1 LPGQGAILKTTT
13 RHGGFMSTQFQYSRR
28 RFMHLSGL
36 GLLAAAS
43 APAWVR
49 AMEMSP
55 GSNRADPNFKAT
67 VEIDFFAQL
76 DTVKIL
82 PGQPTRVFRY
92 TGKLVSGPKET
103 LTEIPDS
110 YLGPIIRLQNGQKV
124 RINFHN
130 KLPEPSIIHWHG
142 LHVPAE
148 MDGHPM
154 HAIMNGQ
161 TRVYEFKVLNRAGL
175 YFYHPHTHE
184 ATATQV
190 YQGLGGGI
198 IVNDEEES
206 KLGLPSGE
214 YEIPIVIQDRQLDGA
229 NQWVY
234 GGTMHDSMVGFY
246 GDRILVNGR
255 PNLELEVASRA
266 YRLRF
271 LNASNARI
279 YKLGWSDGT
288 PITVIGV
295 DGGLLEVPHTMPYVM
310 LAPGER
316 LDVWADFT
324 GRSKGAEF
332 TMRSLP
338 FRGVLPKMAEQMM
351 QGGKGAGMGGMGGGG
366 MGHGMMGGGMMG
378 GGMGHG
384 MKLPVGS
391 DFPIFK
397 VRVTREMND
406 SPNLPTHLSTIRHY
420 RIEDVVNATK
430 PIPIGI
436 SEGPMSMLVN
446 GRPYAHN
453 DFLPFERVPVNT
465 VQLMEIFHAHGGGGG
480 HGGVDKAVDTGADGH
495 GAEASPKPS
504 ASSGEEAGMA
514 GHAMEGGDM
523 KGGGM
528 GGMGPGMMGGMG
540 RGMMGGGVGGMGHG
554 MMGGGMA
561 GMQHDGQD
569 GGGQGMGG
577 GMGMMVG
584 MGGMGMMFSMA
595 HPIHLHGEQF
605 QVLSR
610 TIGAEE
616 AEDYA
621 TVKDGLVSAGWK
633 DTVLVMPGE
642 RVRVIKPFHDFKGVF
657 MYHCHNLEHEDM
669 GMMREFLIE

>member
-1 LPGQGAILKTTT
+1 
-13 RHGGFMSTQFQYSRR
+13 MSTRFQYSRR
-28 RFMHLSGL
+28 RFMHLTGM

-49 AMEMSP
+49 AMELSP

-67 VEIDFFAQL
+67 VEIDFFAQP
-76 DTVKIL
+76 DTVSIL

-103 LTEIPDS
+103 LTEIPGS

-142 LHVPAE
+142 LHVPAA

-154 HAIMNGQ
+154 HAILNGQ
-161 TRVYEFKVLNRAGL
+161 TRVYEFEVLNRAGL

-198 IVNDEEES
+198 IVNDAEEA
-206 KLGLPSGE
+206 KLDLPSGE
-214 YEIPIVIQDRQLDGA
+214 YEIPVVIQDRQLDEA
-229 NQWVY
+229 NQLVY

-255 PNLELEVASRA
+255 PNFALEVASRA

-295 DGGLLEVPHTMPYVM
+295 DGGLLEVPNTMPYVM

-316 LDVWADFT
+316 LDVWADFS
-324 GRSKGAEF
+324 GRPKGAEF

-338 FRGVLPKMAEQMM
+338 FHGVLPKMAEQMM
-351 QGGKGAGMGGMGGGG
+351 QGSKGGGMGMGMGG
-366 MGHGMMGGGMMG
+366 MGHGMM
-378 GGMGHG
+378 MGHG
-384 MKLPVGS
+384 VKLPVGS
-391 DFPIFK
+391 DFPVFT
-397 VRVTREMND
+397 VRVTREMKD
-406 SPNLPTHLSTIRHY
+406 SPNLPTRLSAIRHY
-420 RIEDVVNATK
+420 RIEDVVNPAR

-436 SEGPMSMLVN
+436 SEGPMSMLLN
-446 GRPYAHN
+446 GRPYAAN
-453 DFLPFERVPVNT
+453 DFLPFERVPFNT
-465 VQLMEIFHAHGGGGG
+465 VQLMEIFHAHGGEGG
-480 HGGVDKAVDTGADGH
+480 HGGGDKAADSGAGAH

-504 ASSGEEAGMA
+504 AGEGQNAGMA
-514 GHAMEGGDM
+514 GHAM
-523 KGGGM
+523 
-528 GGMGPGMMGGMG
+528 GGMGPGRMGHGMMGGGMG
-540 RGMMGGGVGGMGHG
+540 RGMMGGGMP
-554 MMGGGMA
+554 
-561 GMQHDGQD
+561 GMQHGGQD
-569 GGGQGMGG
+569 GGGQGMG
-577 GMGMMVG
+577 G

-595 HPIHLHGEQF
+595 HPIHLHGQQF

-610 TIGAEE
+610 TIGMGE

-642 RVRVIKPFHDFKGVF
+642 KVRIIKPFQDFKGVF

-669 GMMREFLIE
+669 GMMREFSIE